1 MNESSL
7 IKTLQ
12 ETIESQNKTIEGLR
26 EELKR
31 ANENMEYL
39 IKKLYGRKTE
49 KTAAIDGQLIIG
61 DMALEIFNEAEI
73 EADDSVLEPV
83 PFEEPEKRTRKG
95 IDIYI
100 RRCPSRRK

>member
-49 KTAAIDGQLIIG
+49 KTAAIDGRY
-61 DMALEIFNEAEI
+61 DH
-73 EADDSVLEPV
+73 
-83 PFEEPEKRTRKG
+83 RR
-95 IDIYI
+95 YI
-100 RRCPSRRK
+100 SLGNLQDLLA